1 MAKTTKMNS
10 KDIIIARK
18 KLDETIT
25 KYWHIIKTENVMSN
39 KAVKMGVGSG
49 LDLKELYNQI
59 TQMAETRI
67 KLKLMLNAIN
77 NGISTF
83 NYAEEKKK
91 HYYTIF
97 AASEEKEKLAHWK
110 DIIKKTI
117 DPKEKARKGVKGTG
131 KREIFSS
138 AKITALS
145 NELQLKINS
154 LDTKIEEYNNKTS
167 VDINSEMDDDITKL
181 IAAQIR
187 QDTRCWRAQTGSR
200 PVIPLY
206 N

>member
-1 MAKTTKMNS
+1 MKKTTKMNS

-39 KAVKMGVGSG
+39 KAINAGVGSG
-49 LDLKELYNQI
+49 LDLKELYNKI
-59 TQMAETRI
+59 TQMANTRI

-77 NGISTF
+77 NGVSSF
-83 NYAEEKKK
+83 NYEDEKKK

-97 AASEEKEKLAHWK
+97 AACEAKEQVAHWK

-117 DPKEKARKGVKGTG
+117 DPKEKARKGMKGTG

-138 AKITALS
+138 AKITSLIG
-145 NELQLKINS
+145 NLQLEINN
-154 LDTKIEEYNNKTS
+154 LDTKIENYNNNTS
-167 VDINSEMDDDITKL
+167 IDFNIETDSDITNL
-181 IAAQIR
+181 MAA
-187 QDTRCWRAQTGSR
+187 
-200 PVIPLY
+200 
-206 N
+206 

>member
-1 MAKTTKMNS
+1 MTKETKTTKMNS

-25 KYWHIIKTENVMSN
+25 KYWHIIKTENVMST

-59 TQMAETRI
+59 TQMTETRI

-77 NGISTF
+77 NGISSF
-83 NYAEEKKK
+83 NYEEEKKK

-97 AASEEKEKLAHWK
+97 AACEEKEKLAHWK

-117 DPKEKARKGVKGTG
+117 NPKEKARKGMKGTG

-138 AKITALS
+138 AKITSLI
-145 NELQLKINS
+145 NNLQLEINK
-154 LDTKIEEYNNKTS
+154 LDTKIEEYNNKNS
-167 VDINSEMDDDITKL
+167 IDIDIDNDEFTKL
-181 IAAQIR
+181 LAA
-187 QDTRCWRAQTGSR
+187 
-200 PVIPLY
+200 
-206 N
+206 

>member
-1 MAKTTKMNS
+1 MTKKTTKMNS

-39 KAVKMGVGSG
+39 KAIKLGIGSG

-83 NYAEEKKK
+83 NYEEEKKK

-97 AASEEKEKLAHWK
+97 AAGEEKEKLSHWK
-110 DIIKKTI
+110 EIIKKTI
-117 DPKEKARKGVKGTG
+117 DPKEKARKGLKGTG

-138 AKITALS
+138 AKITS
-145 NELQLKINS
+145 IMNNLQLEINH
-154 LDTKIEEYNNKTS
+154 LDTKIEDYNNKTS
-167 VDINSEMDDDITKL
+167 IDFNSDTDEDIKKL
-181 IAAQIR
+181 LTA
-187 QDTRCWRAQTGSR
+187 
-200 PVIPLY
+200 
-206 N
+206 

>member
-10 KDIIIARK
+10 MDIIIARK

-25 KYWHIIKTENVMSN
+25 KYWHIIKTENVMSL
-39 KAVKMGVGSG
+39 KAIKAGIGSG
-49 LDLKELYNQI
+49 FDLKELYNKI

-83 NYAEEKKK
+83 NYEEEKKK

-97 AASEEKEKLAHWK
+97 AACEEKEKVAHWK

-131 KREIFSS
+131 RREIFTS
-138 AKITALS
+138 AKIT
-145 NELQLKINS
+145 QLINDIQ
-154 LDTKIEEYNNKTS
+154 LNINKFDAKLEEYNKVTT
-167 VDINSEMDDDITKL
+167 VTIDTDADEDIKALIT
-181 IAAQIR
+181 
-187 QDTRCWRAQTGSR
+187 T
-200 PVIPLY
+200 
-206 N
+206 

>member
-1 MAKTTKMNS
+1 MTKTTKMNS

-25 KYWHIIKTENVMSN
+25 KYWHIIKTENVMSS

-59 TQMAETRI
+59 TQMSETRI

-77 NGISTF
+77 NGITSF
-83 NYAEEKKK
+83 NYEDEKKK

-97 AASEEKEKLAHWK
+97 AACEEKEKLAHWK

-131 KREIFSS
+131 KREVFTS
-138 AKITALS
+138 AKITSLI
-145 NELQLKINS
+145 NTLQLNINN

-167 VDINSEMDDDITKL
+167 IDFDTEIDTDIKSL
-181 IAAQIR
+181 LVA
-187 QDTRCWRAQTGSR
+187 
-200 PVIPLY
+200 
-206 N
+206 

>member
-1 MAKTTKMNS
+1 MNKTKMNS

-39 KAVKMGVGSG
+39 KAVKAGIGSG

-59 TQMAETRI
+59 TQMSETRI

-83 NYAEEKKK
+83 NYEEEKKK
-91 HYYTIF
+91 HYYIIF
-97 AASEEKEKLAHWK
+97 AACEEKEKVAHWK

-131 KREIFSS
+131 KREIFTS
-138 AKITALS
+138 AKITSL
-145 NELQLKINS
+145 INS
-154 LDTKIEEYNNKTS
+154 IQLNINNLDTKIAKYNDNTS
-167 VDINSEMDDDITKL
+167 IDFDNDTDGDITKL
-181 IAAQIR
+181 LA
-187 QDTRCWRAQTGSR
+187 
-200 PVIPLY
+200 V
-206 N
+206 

>member
-1 MAKTTKMNS
+1 MTKKTTMNS

-39 KAVKMGVGSG
+39 KAVKAGVGSG
-49 LDLKELYNQI
+49 LDLKELYNKI
-59 TQMAETRI
+59 VQMSETRI

-77 NGISTF
+77 NGTFTF
-83 NYAEEKKK
+83 NYEEEKKK

-97 AASEEKEKLAHWK
+97 AASEEKEKISHWK

-117 DPKEKARKGVKGTG
+117 DPKEKARKGIKGTG

-138 AKITALS
+138 AKITSLI
-145 NELQLKINS
+145 NNIQLTINK
-154 LDTKIEEYNNKTS
+154 LDANIESYNNKTS
-167 VDINSEMDDDITKL
+167 IDIGTDANTDIAEL
-181 IAAQIR
+181 FAA
-187 QDTRCWRAQTGSR
+187 
-200 PVIPLY
+200 
-206 N
+206 

>member
-1 MAKTTKMNS
+1 MKKTTMNS

-39 KAVKMGVGSG
+39 KAVQMGIGSG

-59 TQMAETRI
+59 TQMSETRI

-77 NGISTF
+77 NGTF
-83 NYAEEKKK
+83 KFDYEEEKKK

-97 AASEEKEKLAHWK
+97 AASEEKEKVAHWK

-117 DPKEKARKGVKGTG
+117 DPKEKARKGMKGTG

-138 AKITALS
+138 AKITSLI
-145 NELQLKINS
+145 NTLQLNINK

-167 VDINSEMDDDITKL
+167 IDIGADANTDITSL
-181 IAAQIR
+181 LAA
-187 QDTRCWRAQTGSR
+187 
-200 PVIPLY
+200 
-206 N
+206 